1 MSLADQVEAVL
12 TSLPA
17 PSAGPQTI
25 DVTEGGQRFVSEL
38 AAVDSLG
45 CAFTSFTLTSQ
56 KLANAKIDELK
67 KIAEALSA
75 RLTYLLEPI
84 QPIEVDPDQCIIQ
97 MRSVP
102 PQKNDTR
109 TSYYELLVRK
119 GGELSL
125 VRYAKDTNSSIRQC
139 VPAQVTREVFV
150 RLVQDF
156 SAVS

>member
-1 MSLADQVEAVL
+1 MSLADQVNAAL
-12 TSLPA
+12 TALPV
-17 PSAGPQTI
+17 PSAGSQTI
-25 DVTEGGQRFVSEL
+25 DVAEAGQRFTSEL
-38 AAVDSLG
+38 SAVDSLG
-45 CAFTSFTLTSQ
+45 CAFTNFTLTSQ
-56 KLANAKIDELK
+56 KLKNAGIDELK
-67 KIAEALSA
+67 RVAEALSV
-75 RLTYLLEPI
+75 RLTYLLEPV
-84 QPIEVDPDQCIIQ
+84 QPIEVDPSQCVIQ

-102 PQKNDTR
+102 PQKNDNR

-125 VRYAKDTNSSIRQC
+125 ARYAKDVNSSVRQC